1 MADNTNTEYL
11 NIQVNTENGEI
22 KINNITRSLKDARK
36 EVNNF
41 IKESKKGKKGFDDMS
56 SSAGIAGATVSEFG
70 RLVSDAPFGITAVTN
85 NLSQLGSMFTILVQK
100 TGSVN
105 KAFKSLMQTLKRS
118 PALLAL
124 LAFQAAV
131 AALQFFENASKK
143 AAKGQDDLAKAVG
156 GAASEL
162 RIGLEALQDENVSL
176 KEKNEIVDAINSQY
190 KDMNLSLDEFGN
202 LTEESVSAIDK
213 QIEALTRLAEAQ
225 AIQKLIQ
232 AEQEKIAI
240 ANSKNASDSLSFW
253 EKGLAVVQ
261 AGFNGTLNDINTT
274 LTVAGQSVKNK
285 SIEASKETIKGLTD
299 QLKDKGLVDLLYTGN
314 KKTSVKAKLAKVK
327 KLVLDS
333 VGTTIEQAR
342 KRAQEGES
350 IIDKLLGAK
359 PADFAESELKKNA
372 TEGLKTLYKQYIDPS
387 IQLQKNVE
395 AENYR
400 DRIAGQKAFLDAS
413 LELQAGAFAFADSEF
428 QRQLDMEQNK
438 TTALNNEL
446 NKRLLDENIS
456 KDERRRIQNEI
467 AKNDEKLRLKQEE
480 IEKKRFK
487 MQKAANIAQAMI
499 STYTAAA
506 EALKNGGGVPTGLPA
521 MIATIT
527 TGLLQV
533 ASIARQKFVSSAGSA
548 PQRGG
553 VSGAGGSGG
562 GIQPPDFN
570 VVGASETN
578 QLADV
583 VGGQL
588 SKPVKAYVVSKEV
601 TTAQSMDR
609 NIVKGASLG

>member
-1 MADNTNTEYL
+1 MAENTEVL
-11 NIQVNTENGEI
+11 NIKINTDNGEI
-22 KINNITRSLKDARK
+22 KINNITKSLKEARA
-36 EVNNF
+36 EVNAF
-41 IKESKKGKKGFDDMS
+41 MKASKKGKKGFDDMS

-105 KAFKSLMQTLKRS
+105 KAFISLGRTLKRS
-118 PALLAL
+118 PALVAL

-131 AALQFFENASKK
+131 AALQFFENASRK
-143 AAKGQDDLAKAVG
+143 AAKGQDDLARAVG

-162 RIGLEALQDENVSL
+162 RIGLEALRDENVSL
-176 KEKNEIVDAINSQY
+176 EEKQEIVDAINSNY
-190 KDMNLSLDEFGN
+190 KDMNLKLDEFGN
-202 LTEESVSAIDK
+202 LTKESVTAIDQ

-232 AEQEKIAI
+232 EEQEKIAI
-240 ANSKNASDSLSFW
+240 TNSKNGADSLSFW
-253 EKGLAVVQ
+253 EKGLAIVQ

-274 LTVAGQSVKNK
+274 LTVAGQAVKNE
-285 SIEASKETIKGLTD
+285 SVNASKETIEALTT
-299 QLKDKGLVDLLYTGN
+299 QLKDKGLVDLLYSGN
-314 KKTSVKAKLAKVK
+314 KKDSVKKKLAKVQ
-327 KLVLDS
+327 KLLVESL
-333 VGTTIEQAR
+333 GTTIEQQ
-342 KRAQEGES
+342 RALVKEGDG

-359 PADFAESELKKNA
+359 PSDWAEKELQKNA
-372 TEGLKTLYKQYIDPS
+372 TNGLKTLYKQYIDPA
-387 IQLQKNVE
+387 IEKERLAD
-395 AENYR
+395 AERYR
-400 DRIAGQKAFLDAS
+400 RKIAGQEEFIKAGID
-413 LELQAGAFAFADSEF
+413 LQAGAFAFADSEF

-446 NKRLLDENIS
+446 NKRLLDENLS

-467 AKNDEKLRLKQEE
+467 AQNDEKLRVKQEK
-480 IEKKRFK
+480 IERKRFK

-499 STYTAAA
+499 DTYSAAA
-506 EALKNGGGVPTGLPA
+506 SALKNGGGVPTGLPA

-533 ASIARQKFVSSAGSA
+533 ASIARQKFQSSAGSA
-548 PQRGG
+548 PRGG
-553 VSGAGGSGG
+553 SGGSGGSGG

-588 SKPVKAYVVSKEV
+588 NKPVKAFVVSKDV